1 MSQTFKPDSQKQ
13 NELSNN
19 QSSGQLKRSLS
30 VLDVV
35 MITVSGVT
43 PSSSIFVIAPFA
55 IQSAGSGAFLSFVLG
70 AILATA
76 FAFCYAELGAAH
88 PHEGGEYIII
98 QRLFGRLAGMQ
109 MYLFMMCIVIFIPA
123 VLATGAATYLNSALA
138 THFNSATVA
147 LVIVLLS
154 YGLGILN
161 IKTNAVLT
169 GMFLGLELLLL
180 GLIVWL
186 GFSQIHQPLSVLITP
201 QVPDASGALIAAPI
215 AIVVAMIGTALFSY
229 NGFGAAIYMA
239 EDMRETGKPMARVVL
254 ASLAV
259 VVLVELLAITALI
272 LGAPSLSALAQNV
285 DPIGYLMTQLSSPL
299 VARIISAG
307 IFLSVFN
314 AIIAL
319 VVQTSRFLFASGR
332 DNMWPTPVSRMLIKL
347 HPKTGTPWA
356 AVLLFAVPSAL
367 LSFNSNLGALTS
379 FTVVL
384 ILIAYLM
391 MASASLI
398 SRRNTSIKH
407 PYLMPLWPLPALVA
421 IVGCC
426 YTLWTILIV
435 SPPRDFLIIGAV
447 ILVGLIMM
455 RSSGAKILAPKVISH
470 SPAKE

>member
-1 MSQTFKPDSQKQ
+1 
-13 NELSNN
+13 
-19 QSSGQLKRSLS
+19 
-30 VLDVV
+30 
-35 MITVSGVT
+35 
-43 PSSSIFVIAPFA
+43 
-55 IQSAGSGAFLSFVLG
+55 
-70 AILATA
+70 
-76 FAFCYAELGAAH
+76 
-88 PHEGGEYIII
+88 
-98 QRLFGRLAGMQ
+98 
-109 MYLFMMCIVIFIPA
+109 
-123 VLATGAATYLNSALA
+123 
-138 THFNSATVA
+138 
-147 LVIVLLS
+147 
-154 YGLGILN
+154 
-161 IKTNAVLT
+161 
-169 GMFLGLELLLL
+169 
-180 GLIVWL
+180 
-186 GFSQIHQPLSVLITP
+186 
-201 QVPDASGALIAAPI
+201 
-215 AIVVAMIGTALFSY
+215 MIGTALFSY

-307 IFLSVFN
+307 IFLSVFD